1 MDLPPRPPP
10 LQRSSRVV
18 YDPVDDLVAQL
29 RPSGVS
35 RDAVRG
41 VLSQI
46 RDLTIPERTHLV
58 NRLKSE
64 FVIPQ
69 DVNRMLEGRMK
80 KSRRPKRGG
89 RKTRK

>member
-46 RDLTIPERTHLV
+46 RDLTIPERTHLA

-69 DVNRMLEGRMK
+69 DVNRMLEGRR
-80 KSRRPKRGG
+80 KSRRRKRGG
-89 RKTRK
+89 RITRKY